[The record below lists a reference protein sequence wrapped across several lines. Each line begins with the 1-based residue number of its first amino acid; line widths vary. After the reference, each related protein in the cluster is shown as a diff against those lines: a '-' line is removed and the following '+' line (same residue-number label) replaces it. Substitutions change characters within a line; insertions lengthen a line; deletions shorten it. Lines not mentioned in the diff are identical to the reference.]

1 MPLIDGTIQNSKSFG
16 IASFLASFLD
26 SFLATFLPI
35 DHLYLFSSPIHP
47 DRSPP
52 AAVVF
57 MDRSP

>member
-16 IASFLASFLD
+16 IASFLD